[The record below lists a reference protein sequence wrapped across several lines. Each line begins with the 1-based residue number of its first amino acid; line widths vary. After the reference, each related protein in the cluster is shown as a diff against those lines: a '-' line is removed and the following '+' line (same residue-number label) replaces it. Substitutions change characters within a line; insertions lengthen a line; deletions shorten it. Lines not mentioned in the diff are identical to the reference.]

1 MNWIKLQDE
10 AELNKIKEESSN
22 QPVII
27 FKHSTRCS
35 ISSTALNR
43 LERSWKD
50 EEMKNVKAY
59 YLDLI
64 AYRSI
69 SNKIEEIFL
78 VHHESPQILIIK
90 DGKCIYH
97 SSHLGINYEELQ
109 KKTSGIAA

>member
-10 AELNKIKEESSN
+10 VELNKIKEESAN

-43 LERSWKD
+43 LERAWKD

-64 AYRSI
+64 TYRSV
-69 SNKIEEIFL
+69 SNKIEEVFN
-78 VHHESPQILIIK
+78 VQHQSPQVLIIK

-97 SSHLGINYEELQ
+97 NSHLGINYDELQ
-109 KKTSGIAA
+109 KKASGIAA